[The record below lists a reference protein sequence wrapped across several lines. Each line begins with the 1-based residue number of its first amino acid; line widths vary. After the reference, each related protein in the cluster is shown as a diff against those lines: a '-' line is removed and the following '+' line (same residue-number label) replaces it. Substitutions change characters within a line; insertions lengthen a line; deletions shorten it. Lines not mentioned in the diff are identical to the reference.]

1 MSNKNFHSIIEKLL
15 ERLLYTRHWYEN
27 IVIKTD
33 KYPYKSSHT
42 FYFRG
47 ERLTVN
53 KEIIQD
59 AISTMALYRVRDSV
73 VLGWKFKLK

>member
-1 MSNKNFHSIIEKLL
+1 M
-15 ERLLYTRHWYEN
+15 
-27 IVIKTD
+27 IKTD
-33 KYPYKSSHT
+33 KYPYKSSYT

-59 AISTMALYRVRDSV
+59 AISAMVLYRVRDSV